1 MTGEVSR
8 APAMGAP
15 VRRVLPP
22 IWLLLGLISAYL
34 LDRALPLL
42 DHLREPWNLAGFAPL
57 ALGCIMAA
65 TSAAAFRR
73 AGTPVVPFVPSKK
86 LVLDGWYRWT
96 RNPMYLGLMLIQ
108 LGVGMILGSLGALLP
123 LPALMAVLHFRFILD
138 EERFLDGIFGEEYR
152 AYCASVRRWV

>member
-1 MTGEVSR
+1 MS
-8 APAMGAP
+8 AP

-42 DHLREPWNLAGFAPL
+42 DYLGEPWNLAGFVPMTL
-57 ALGCIMAA
+57 RSIMSV
-65 TSAAAFRR
+65 TSAAAFAL
-73 AGTPVVPFVPSKK
+73 AGTPVVPFEPSKK
-86 LVLDGWYRWT
+86 LVLGGWYRLT
-96 RNPMYLGLMLIQ
+96 RNPMYLGLLLVQ
-108 LGVGMILGSLGALLP
+108 LGVGMVLGSLGALLP

-152 AYCASVRRWV
+152 AYCASVRRWI